1 MSESLGGRGKEAK
14 KETLSQSSETA
25 EQVRAVHVKQ
35 QSGGSRVKVREWS
48 V

>member
-14 KETLSQSSETA
+14 KETLSQSSEAA
-25 EQVRAVHVKQ
+25 EQVRAVHIRQ
-35 QSGGSRVKVREWS
+35 QSGGSRVNVGEWS